1 MEKYYHKKFKSEDLD
16 AKQLRPKYTEKF
28 ISRIQAV
35 TEMCNMKLKE
45 EIQIK
50 KKKWYFIIAT

>member
-1 MEKYYHKKFKSEDLD
+1 MEKYYHKKFKLEDLD
-16 AKQLRPKYTEKF
+16 AKRLRPKYSEKF
-28 ISRIQAV
+28 ISQIEAV